1 MKLKFW
7 LPLMAAMAVML
18 QVAPVQAKEA
28 KPDVKADTK
37 DQFAVVADHVRQQ
50 MGPGGRFEFV
60 DKTEHETVDRDLA
73 NMESLFDKFGTVD
86 AMDSSSKVGLYN
98 SQSEINAIL
107 TRRDADREICEQV
120 KPMGSNIPKTVCRTN
135 RQVQEDNGAAQR
147 YMQDI
152 KQVQTYKGGKG

>member
-7 LPLMAAMAVML
+7 SPLMAATVIL
-18 QVAPVQAKEA
+18 LHVASVQAKEA
-28 KPDVKADTK
+28 KPDVKANTK
-37 DQFAVVADHVRQQ
+37 DQFAAVADHVRQQ

-60 DKTEHETVDRDLA
+60 DKTEHEKVDGDLA
-73 NMESLFDKFGTVD
+73 NMQSLYDKFGTVD
-86 AMDSSSKVGLYN
+86 AMDQASKVELYN
-98 SQSEINAIL
+98 NQSEVNAIL

-135 RQVQEDNGAAQR
+135 RQVQQDNDAAHR

-152 KQVQTYKGGKG
+152 QQVQTQKGGRG

>member
-7 LPLMAAMAVML
+7 SSLVAATVILL
-18 QVAPVQAKEA
+18 QVASVQAKEA
-28 KPDVKADTK
+28 KPDVKANTK
-37 DQFAVVADHVRQQ
+37 DEFAAVADHVRQQ

-60 DKTEHETVDRDLA
+60 DKTEHEMVDRDLS
-73 NMESLFDKFGTVD
+73 NMQSLYDKFGTVD
-86 AMDSSSKVGLYN
+86 AMDQASKVELYN
-98 SQSEINAIL
+98 NQSEINGIL
-107 TRRDADREICEQV
+107 TKRDADREICEQV

-152 KQVQTYKGGKG
+152 KQVQTFKGGKG